1 MLRRRSMMI
10 TAESGGGND
19 ENCITLL
26 HFDNNVTNVS
36 SVSQTWDKGWSAI
49 YSSTIKKY
57 GTSSIYEQT
66 AATGGEYVDSN
77 IATNTGNLYYSYLSS
92 DWTAELWFNISTI
105 DPIGASSLIT
115 LQRSSSGRGYFDIL
129 ITETAITVYH
139 STDGSKFDFYK
150 TYNVTISR
158 GAWHHLAVVKKNNI
172 ITVYI
177 DGVAV
182 ASNLSWSYSPN
193 SSFSSSVVGR
203 SSYCYIDEFRFSN
216 IARWDANFKPPTKP
230 YA

>member
-1 MLRRRSMMI
+1 MFYKPE
-10 TAESGGGND
+10 TGGGND
-19 ENCITLL
+19 ANCITLL

-36 SVSQTWDKGWSAI
+36 SVSQTWYKGGSSI

-57 GTSSIYEQT
+57 GTSSICDGT
-66 AATGGEYVDSN
+66 AVTGGEYSDSP

-92 DWTAELWFNISTI
+92 NWTAELWFNISTI
-105 DPIGASSLIT
+105 DPIFDSSLIT
-115 LQRSSSGRGYFDIL
+115 LQRKSSGRGYFDIL
-129 ITETAITVYH
+129 ITPTTIAITH
-139 STDGSKFDFYK
+139 STNGSNFDFNT

-158 GAWHHLAVVKKNNI
+158 GVWHHLAVVKKNNI

-182 ASNLSWSYSPN
+182 ISNLSWSYSPD

-203 SSYCYIDEFRFSN
+203 YSYCYIDEFRFSN
-216 IARWDANFKPPTKP
+216 IARWTENFTPPTQA
-230 YA
+230 Y

>member
-1 MLRRRSMMI
+1 MKS
-10 TAESGGGND
+10 TSESGGGND

-26 HFDNNVTNVS
+26 HFDNNVTNAS
-36 SVSQTWDKGWSAI
+36 SVSQTWDKGVSTA

-57 GTSSIYEQT
+57 GASSIYEES
-66 AATGGEYVDSN
+66 AATGGEYVDSQ

-105 DPIGASSLIT
+105 DPIANSSLIT
-115 LQRSSSGRGYFDIL
+115 LQRYSSGRGYFDIIINPTT
-129 ITETAITVYH
+129 ITITH
-139 STDGSKFDFYK
+139 STNGSNFDFNT

-158 GAWHHLAVVKKNNI
+158 GAWHHLAIVKKNNI

-182 ASNLSWSYSPN
+182 VSNLSWSYSPN
-193 SSFSSSVVGR
+193 SSFSSSIVGR
-203 SSYCYIDEFRFSN
+203 YSYCYIDEFRFSN
-216 IARWDANFKPPTKP
+216 IARWTSNFTPPTAP